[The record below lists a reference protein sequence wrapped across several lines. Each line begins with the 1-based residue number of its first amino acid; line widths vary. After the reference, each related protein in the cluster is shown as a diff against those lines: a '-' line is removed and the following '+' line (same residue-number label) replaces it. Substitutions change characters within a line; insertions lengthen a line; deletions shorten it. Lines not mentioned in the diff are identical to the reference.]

1 MRART
6 GSHIVAWL
14 PLGATAVLIF
24 AGEVLAWGIVGV
36 HTQRDYVSYLLGP
49 AFLMLPA
56 IGGLIVRRR
65 TAGSLGWIFCAAGL
79 AFALFAVSNAYGE
92 GWLAGRRWPG
102 GLLAVWLSSWIWV
115 LSAPL
120 IGTLGVLLFPDGRL
134 PSPRWRVVY
143 ALTVVMLA
151 GLSLRLMFAPGGL
164 DHAPSTANPFAAPGA
179 LGDAIAFL
187 DLTFLLLPVTT
198 VLAAW
203 ALILRMRRASPAERA
218 QLQGPALGGALIG
231 TSFVVCTI
239 AAMAGNDNAVAIGPE
254 IGAVAAVGVASLV
267 SIARYRLWDIPRIV
281 NRAVVYGLLT
291 LCVVVVYVLAVGA
304 LGLIVSG
311 RVPAIIATALA
322 ALAALPI
329 YSRLQRGVNR
339 LMYGDRDEP
348 YRALTRLGDRLAA
361 SIDSEEVLPQI
372 ARTVAEALRLPYV
385 EVQLGTGL
393 AALTAHA
400 GRAGSGDTVQLTLV
414 SQGEEVG
421 RVLLETRGPG
431 EALSPSDRRLLD
443 NLARQV
449 AVAAR
454 GVVLAGD
461 LRRSRE
467 RVVSTAQ
474 EERRR
479 MHRDLHDGLGP
490 TLAAI
495 ALGLD
500 RARRQV
506 GVDPEEAKQT
516 LAEIRAQ
523 TLEAIDSV
531 RQLSYDLR
539 PPVLDQF
546 GLVGALREQT
556 ERLNSGEPGSTRF
569 QFDGPDS
576 VESLS
581 AAVEVA
587 VYRIASEAITNV
599 VRHAHAER
607 CHVRITVNG
616 ALELEVHD
624 NGRGLPEPYRAG
636 VGLASMRD
644 RAAEVG
650 GHLEVAR
657 GVPGGTVVL
666 ASFPLAAA

>member
-1 MRART
+1 MRARN
-6 GSHIVAWL
+6 GSQIVAWL
-14 PLGATAVLIF
+14 PLGAAVVLLL
-24 AGEVLAWGIVGV
+24 AGEILAWGINGV
-36 HTQRDYVSYLLGP
+36 RTQRDDFFYLLGP
-49 AFLMLPA
+49 AFLILPA
-56 IGGLIVRRR
+56 VGGLIVSRRR
-65 TAGSLGWIFCAAGL
+65 AGILGWIFCAAGL
-79 AFALFAVSNAYGE
+79 AFAVFAVSNAYGE

-102 GLLAVWLSSWIWV
+102 GLLAMWLSSWIWV
-115 LSAPL
+115 LAAPL
-120 IGTLGVLLFPDGRL
+120 LGTLGVLLFPDGRL

-143 ALTVVMLA
+143 VLAVVMLA
-151 GLSLRLMFAPGGL
+151 GLCLRLMFAPGGL
-164 DHAPSTANPFAAPGA
+164 DHAASIANPFAAPGA
-179 LGDAIAFL
+179 LGDAIAWL
-187 DLTFLLLPVTT
+187 DLTFLLLPITT
-198 VLAAW
+198 VLAAL
-203 ALILRMRRASPAERA
+203 ALILRTRRAPATERV
-218 QLQGPALGGALIG
+218 QLQGPALGGALIA
-231 TSFVVCTI
+231 TSFVICTI
-239 AAMAGNDNAVAIGPE
+239 AGVAGNDSAVAIGPE
-254 IGAVAAVGVASLV
+254 IGAVAAISVALLV
-267 SIARYRLWDIPRIV
+267 SIARHRLWDIPRIL
-281 NRAVVYGLLT
+281 NRAVVYGLLAVS
-291 LCVVVVYVLAVGA
+291 VVAVYVLAVAA
-304 LGLIVSG
+304 LGTIMSG

-322 ALAALPI
+322 ALAALPLH
-329 YSRLQRGVNR
+329 SRLQRGVNR

-361 SIDSEEVLPQI
+361 SLDSEEVPHQI

-385 EVQLGTGL
+385 EVQLGAGL
-393 AALTAHA
+393 AALTAHT
-400 GRAGSGDTVQLTLV
+400 GRAGRGDTVELPLV

-421 RVLLETRGPG
+421 RLLLETRGPG

-454 GVVLAGD
+454 GVALAGD

-467 RVVSTAQ
+467 RVVSAAQ

-506 GVDPEEAKQT
+506 GADPTSAKQT

-539 PPVLDQF
+539 PAVLDQF

-569 QFDGPDS
+569 QFDSPDS

-599 VRHAHAER
+599 VRHAQAER
-607 CHVRITVNG
+607 CRVRLTVNG
-616 ALELEVHD
+616 VLELEVHD

-650 GHLEVAR
+650 GYFEVAR
-657 GVPGGTVVL
+657 GVPHGTLVL
-666 ASFPLAAA
+666 ASFPLVGA